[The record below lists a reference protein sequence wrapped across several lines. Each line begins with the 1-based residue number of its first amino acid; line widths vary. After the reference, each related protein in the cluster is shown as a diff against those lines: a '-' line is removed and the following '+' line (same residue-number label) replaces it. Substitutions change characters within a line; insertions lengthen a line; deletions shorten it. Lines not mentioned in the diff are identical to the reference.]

1 MEPGHRT
8 IAWSRSRAAVSFPWL
23 VRLRWGI
30 VASELIVVTLAA
42 GVFAVS
48 MPSGVVTGCLAGAAL
63 SNAALGEWLRRGG
76 QASEGLCGAVLTFDI
91 VLFTGILHLS
101 GGPWNPFS
109 ILYLVYITLAAVV
122 LGPRWTWGLATLAVL
137 GYATLFLLSAPD
149 GADAHAHGG
158 GVSAHLQGMWIAFVS
173 AAGLV
178 TYFVV
183 RLTDA
188 IERRDVEI
196 ARVREQAAR
205 SERLASLTT
214 LAAGAAHEL
223 GSPLATIAVV
233 AGELERALARLPAA
247 DAEALVADARLIR
260 AELERCRRILDS
272 MAAEAGQAVGEAPT
286 AVTVDELV
294 RGTLAALPE
303 KDAARVTLGGRSAT
317 MVVVPNRALVQAM
330 TGLLRNALEA
340 TRAGERVELSV
351 TVDDDRLTVVVRDD
365 GPGMPAEVLARAG
378 EPFFSTKPAGRGLGL
393 GLFLARA
400 LAEQLGGRFALTSKP
415 GAGATAEI
423 ALPLRVVPGAG
434 AHA

>member
-1 MEPGHRT
+1 VEPRT
-8 IAWSRSRAAVSFPWL
+8 VAWPRSRAAVSLPWL

-30 VASELIVVTLAA
+30 VSFELLVVALAA
-42 GVFAVS
+42 GVFDVP
-48 MPSGVVTGCLAGAAL
+48 MPTGVVTGGLAGAAV
-63 SNAALGEWLRRGG
+63 SNAALGAWLRRGG
-76 QASEGLCGAVLTFDI
+76 QASDGLCGAVLAFDI

-101 GGPWNPFS
+101 GGPWNPFT

-137 GYATLFLLSAPD
+137 GYATLFLLPAPE
-149 GADAHAHGG
+149 GPDAHAHGG

-196 ARVREQAAR
+196 ASVREQAAR

-233 AGELERALARLPAA
+233 AGELEHALARLPAA
-247 DAEALVADARLIR
+247 DAEALVADARLVR

-272 MAAEAGQAVGEAPT
+272 MAADAGQAVGEAPT
-286 AVTVDELV
+286 AVTVDDLV

-303 KDAARVTLGGRSAT
+303 QDAARVTVSGRSAT
-317 MVVVPNRALVQAM
+317 TVVVPHRALVQAM
-330 TGLLRNALEA
+330 TGLLRNALEV
-340 TRAGERVELSV
+340 TDAGEPVELAV
-351 TVDDDRLTVVVRDD
+351 TADDDRLTITVRDE
-365 GPGMPAEVLARAG
+365 GPGMPADVLAHAG

-393 GLFLARA
+393 GLFLTRV
-400 LAEQLGGRFALTSKP
+400 LAEQLGGRFALTSTP

-423 ALPLRVVPGAG
+423 VFPVRVVPAAG